1 MMKTNT
7 RNLLAVSLLF
17 IFIVSCSKKNII
29 EGNIGYPSDYVPQVE
44 VFLEN
49 VTTGSQIKQLVE
61 ASYEGESAYC
71 FRDVPDGKYIIF
83 AIPTESEIETLV
95 GGYTK
100 AVPCGLTVDCDDH
113 EYIELDVKGGK
124 HLQGINIY
132 DWYSDAVVVK
142 QKQYYI

>member
-1 MMKTNT
+1 MMKTNI

-17 IFIVSCSKKNII
+17 IIIVSCGKKNVI

-49 VTTGSQIKQLVE
+49 VITGSQMKQLVE
-61 ASYEGESAYC
+61 ASYDGESAYC
-71 FRDVPDGKYIIF
+71 FSDVPDGKYIVF
-83 AIPTESEIETLV
+83 AIPTEADIESLV

-100 AVPCGLTVDCDDH
+100 AVPCGLTVDCDNHD
-113 EYIELDVKGGK
+113 YIELDVKEGK
-124 HLQGINIY
+124 HLRGINIY
-132 DWYSDAVVVK
+132 DWYTDAIVIK